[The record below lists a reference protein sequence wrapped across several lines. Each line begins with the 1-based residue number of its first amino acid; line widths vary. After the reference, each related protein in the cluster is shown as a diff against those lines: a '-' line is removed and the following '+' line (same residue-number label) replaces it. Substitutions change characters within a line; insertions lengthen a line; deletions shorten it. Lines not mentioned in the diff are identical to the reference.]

1 MGKVVDA
8 ELEVLEAG
16 GEVFDDVEL
25 VCYEPWA
32 RSTWPLSWGLFGGR
46 TKRRR
51 LRSRHAPSNSALN
64 SDPPS
69 TWIPSMRKAPVQG
82 PSDPV
87 SHRSQLRQVVGSRLA
102 RCGVGTLAVGAAVAA
117 TAPAAATASK
127 APKRPAKGPDQKAM
141 DPVPELNL
149 VLVGGLGSGPARAKP
164 AGDVAAT
171 SEARDGRRQDDQ
183 KKGG

>member
-51 LRSRHAPSNSALN
+51 LRSRQAPSNSALN

-69 TWIPSMRKAPVQG
+69 TWIPSMRKGA
-82 PSDPV
+82 SA
-87 SHRSQLRQVVGSRLA
+87 RSLSRRALA
-102 RCGVGTLAVGAAVAA
+102 QSAVA
-117 TAPAAATASK
+117 
-127 APKRPAKGPDQKAM
+127 RPATGRGSTSPPDHK
-141 DPVPELNL
+141 
-149 VLVGGLGSGPARAKP
+149 R
-164 AGDVAAT
+164 
-171 SEARDGRRQDDQ
+171 
-183 KKGG
+183 